1 MLPRFM
7 FPDEAAAVAAAADDD
22 DEIDGEKWQLFM
34 SHPVRN
40 D

>member
-7 FPDEAAAVAAAADDD
+7 FPDEAAAAAAADDD